1 MKKKNFYLALPV
13 VLFAYCFPAEGQQA
27 KKVSRIGVISVSSGI
42 SSFQEGLR
50 NLGYIEGQNLLIEY
64 RNAGGNLGRLPGLVN
79 ELVEQQL
86 DLLFLDNQVAIGAAK
101 NATKTIPIVMI
112 SSVDPMLA
120 GHEIGR
126 AHV

>member
-1 MKKKNFYLALPV
+1 LRFLWCYLRIAFLPRGSKRRKSRASG
-13 VLFAYCFPAEGQQA
+13 LFLSHLVF
-27 KKVSRIGVISVSSGI
+27 

-50 NLGYIEGQNLLIEY
+50 NLGYIEGQNLVIEY

-101 NATKTIPIVMI
+101 NATKTIPIV
-112 SSVDPMLA
+112 
-120 GHEIGR
+120 
-126 AHV
+126 